1 MRELYNEIQRMVA
14 LSDADR
20 PLEPHLLSPRVA
32 APSGPPPKPVVIGER
47 LQLKDRVEIL
57 ETEVIAEALDRL
69 GGNISRVAAE
79 LGLSRV
85 GLRAK
90 IQRYDLKRDLED
102 DDRD

>member
-1 MRELYNEIQRMVA
+1 MLFRSISAPARGLPAAIDGQRPSLRERVEV
-14 LSDADR
+14 
-20 PLEPHLLSPRVA
+20 LERE
-32 APSGPPPKPVVIGER
+32 VIG
-47 LQLKDRVEIL
+47 
-57 ETEVIAEALDRL
+57 EALDRL

-90 IQRYDLKRDLED
+90 IHRYDLRRDLED